1 MSQQSLETIELELAI
16 LIRRLTTATSDNR
29 NLDRASYLL
38 LRQLAD
44 SGNVGVKTLAR
55 ELQLD
60 VSTVSRQAAAL
71 DQKQLVEKVKD
82 PTDGRAFFYHIT
94 DKGQQELT
102 IYRTARLA
110 SIERLLTDWPADD
123 AEDFGRLLQQFNRAL
138 RER

>member
-1 MSQQSLETIELELAI
+1 MSDQALEVIELELAI
-16 LIRRLTTATSDNR
+16 LIRRLTTATADNR

-38 LRQLAD
+38 LRQLSE
-44 SGNVGVKTLAR
+44 SGPVGVKTLAR

-71 DQKQLVEKVKD
+71 DQKKLVEKVRD
-82 PTDGRAFFYHIT
+82 ESDGRAFFYHIT
-94 DKGQQELT
+94 SFGQEELT

-110 SIERLLTDWPADD
+110 SIERLLTDWSGDD
-123 AEDFGRLLQQFNRAL
+123 AETFGRLLQQFNREL

>member
-16 LIRRLTTATSDNR
+16 LIRRLTTATADNR

-60 VSTVSRQAAAL
+60 VSTVSRQAA
-71 DQKQLVEKVKD
+71 
-82 PTDGRAFFYHIT
+82 
-94 DKGQQELT
+94 
-102 IYRTARLA
+102 
-110 SIERLLTDWPADD
+110 
-123 AEDFGRLLQQFNRAL
+123 
-138 RER
+138 

>member
-1 MSQQSLETIELELAI
+1 MSDQALEVIELELAI
-16 LIRRLTTATSDNR
+16 LIRRLTTATADNR

-38 LRQLAD
+38 LRQLSE
-44 SGNVGVKTLAR
+44 SGPVGVKTLAR

-71 DQKQLVEKVKD
+71 DQKKLVEKVRD
-82 PTDGRAFFYHIT
+82 ESDGRAFFYHIT
-94 DKGQQELT
+94 SFGQEELT

-110 SIERLLTDWPADD
+110 SIERLLTDWSGDD
-123 AEDFGRLLQQFNRAL
+123 TEAFGRLLQQFNREL

>member
-1 MSQQSLETIELELAI
+1 MSDQALEVIELELAI
-16 LIRRLTTATSDNR
+16 LIRRLTTATADNR

-38 LRQLAD
+38 LRQLSE
-44 SGNVGVKTLAR
+44 SGPVGVKTLAR

-71 DQKQLVEKVKD
+71 DQKKLVEKVRD
-82 PTDGRAFFYHIT
+82 EADGRAFFYHIT
-94 DKGQQELT
+94 SFGQEELT

-110 SIERLLTDWPADD
+110 SIERLLTDWSGDD
-123 AEDFGRLLQQFNRAL
+123 TEAFGRLLQQFNREL

>member
-1 MSQQSLETIELELAI
+1 MSQQALETIELELAI
-16 LIRRLTTATSDNR
+16 LIRRLTTATADNR

-44 SGNVGVKTLAR
+44 SGKVGVKTLAR

-94 DKGQQELT
+94 DKGQEELT

-110 SIERLLTDWPADD
+110 SIERLLMDWPSDD

>member
-16 LIRRLTTATSDNR
+16 LIRRLTTATADNR

-82 PTDGRAFFYHIT
+82 PTDGRAFFYQIT

>member
-1 MSQQSLETIELELAI
+1 MSQQALETIELELAI
-16 LIRRLTTATSDNR
+16 LIRRLTTATADNR

-82 PTDGRAFFYHIT
+82 LTDGRAFFYHIT
-94 DKGQQELT
+94 DKGQEELT

-110 SIERLLTDWPADD
+110 SIERLLTDWPSDD

>member
-16 LIRRLTTATSDNR
+16 LIRRLTTATADNR

-123 AEDFGRLLQQFNRAL
+123 AENFGRLLQQFNREL

>member
-16 LIRRLTTATSDNR
+16 LIRRLTTATADNH